1 MSTATVSSKLK
12 KLLENEVAKLGERI
26 RMAWR
31 KKADDYS
38 EAALR
43 STSHQD
49 FYLRAM
55 RDALTQSERVERDFA
70 KLAAE
75 LVADGGTISDVRREA
90 KEQIDALRPKVVETT
105 PTAAEHIGR
114 LRTQIFRFI
123 NPVAGIKDAAAFAGC
138 RQLISEHRVDERE
151 LQRLLD
157 ECRAASS
164 RMTEFISLIESE
176 LDRIEPAQ
184 EQQLRLTE
192 MQ

>member
-1 MSTATVSSKLK
+1 MSTATASNKLE

-26 RMAWR
+26 RRAWR

-43 STSHQD
+43 SPSHRD

-55 RDALTQSERVERDFA
+55 RDALTQSERVDRDFA
-70 KLAAE
+70 VLAAE
-75 LVADGGTISDVRREA
+75 LIAGGGTLSDVKRAA
-90 KEQIDALRPKVVETT
+90 KEQIDALRPKVIETT
-105 PTAAEHIGR
+105 PTAAEHIDR
-114 LRTQIFRFI
+114 LRIQISRFV

-138 RQLISEHRVDERE
+138 RQLISEYHVDGRE

-164 RMTEFISLIESE
+164 RLAEFVSLIESK
-176 LDRIEPAQ
+176 LGRIEPAQ
-184 EQQLRLTE
+184 EEQLRLTE
-192 MQ
+192 KQ